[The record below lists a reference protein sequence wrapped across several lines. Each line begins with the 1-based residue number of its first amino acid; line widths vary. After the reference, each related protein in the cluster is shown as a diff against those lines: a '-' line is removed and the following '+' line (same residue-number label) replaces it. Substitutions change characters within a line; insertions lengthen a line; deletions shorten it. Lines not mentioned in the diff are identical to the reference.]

1 MAKVAVKIIAA
12 GLLVLGALPANAEWL
27 SERFDDAQISVRLVR
42 DANDLISLLGSDLDG
57 DYVLAEVKVRPL
69 YNSNVILTRDDFI
82 MRSRRNN
89 ERSTAM
95 SPEEIAGGAVLVMG
109 SRRVGT
115 GSPGVY
121 SQENDPVIVGGTPG
135 TGTRPRTLG
144 GQGQSFGGGQ
154 AGDQELTVN
163 AEQRETTSLLERLQQ
178 HELPIGET
186 RENVRGY
193 LYFQVPAKHKLKHY
207 QFTYDGNV
215 GEFSVVF
222 LRKKAKR

>member
-1 MAKVAVKIIAA
+1 M
-12 GLLVLGALPANAEWL
+12 
-27 SERFDDAQISVRLVR
+27 
-42 DANDLISLLGSDLDG
+42 
-57 DYVLAEVKVRPL
+57 
-69 YNSNVILTRDDFI
+69 
-82 MRSRRNN
+82 
-89 ERSTAM
+89 
-95 SPEEIAGGAVLVMG
+95 
-109 SRRVGT
+109 
-115 GSPGVY
+115 
-121 SQENDPVIVGGTPG
+121 IVGGTPG

-186 RENVRGY
+186 REPVRGY

-215 GEFSVVF
+215 GEFSVGF
-222 LRKKAKR
+222 RPKKGK